1 MGKLFLIGMLLICS
15 ITFGQDF
22 KIGKES
28 AIAKQ
33 EIIDEGIDSQ
43 SSIYDKDDNLILR
56 FENTRFLRIYLT
68 ISEKKN
74 RVYKSEIVVEF
85 DTWEELF
92 AKYKVIKSEFTNS
105 FGKPTKISEKFS
117 GKYKLGDGNELEALE
132 NGYCIY
138 LTHFKD
144 KDKTLYEI
152 SINKDSKY
160 DEARI
165 LITAINEKY
174 R

>member
-1 MGKLFLIGMLLICS
+1 MEKLFLIGMLLICS
-15 ITFGQDF
+15 LTFGQDF

-28 AIAKQ
+28 DLAR
-33 EIIDEGIDSQ
+33 EELIDEGIDSQ
-43 SSIYDKDDNLILR
+43 GFIYDKDDNVVLR
-56 FENTRFLRIYLT
+56 FETNRYYRIYLT
-68 ISEKKN
+68 ISEKKDI
-74 RVYKSEIVVEF
+74 VYKSEIVIEF

-92 AKYKVIKSEFTNS
+92 TKYKTLKSEFTNS

-132 NGYCIY
+132 NGFCIY
-138 LTHFKD
+138 ITHFKD

-152 SINKDSKY
+152 SINKDSEY